1 MARTR
6 ISLTTILGIEDPTM
20 HHAPL
25 TAQQRTQYLSAR
37 MHLQRLPAHVVLNRL
52 RRFRLWYSAGA
63 AMYPAKVPSVR
74 QCVVTR
80 AHGNYVV
87 HRASC
92 AESNPRYVWA
102 YYYRQ
107 ARRALR

>member
-1 MARTR
+1 
-6 ISLTTILGIEDPTM
+6 M

-37 MHLQRLPAHVVLNRL
+37 MHLQRMPAHIVLAKL
-52 RRFRLWYSAGA
+52 RACRLWYSAGA

-80 AHGNYVV
+80 ALGEYAVAQMGKAPQPNLARSIWTH
-87 HRASC
+87 H
-92 AESNPRYVWA
+92 
-102 YYYRQ
+102 YRV
-107 ARRALR
+107 ARMRMR